1 MNFLTLA
8 PTLNTPPPPPPPP
21 NAEMKKNQVLIFS
34 YQNTIQGW
42 NLELVPVFPEF
53 RFFFSSPLSSPA
65 IAVFQAI
72 FSRPKTPAF
81 FFGQNL
87 PAFFSGSNLPTFC
100 SDSIL
105 LAFFSGPNVPTF
117 FSGPKLP
124 AYFPTQN
131 CRHISLGEIAGIF
144 SDPKLR
150 HLNLHVL
157 FFLQSNEQ
165 SL

>member
-1 MNFLTLA
+1 ME
-8 PTLNTPPPPPPPP
+8 P
-21 NAEMKKNQVLIFS
+21 
-34 YQNTIQGW
+34 
-42 NLELVPVFPEF
+42 VPVLPEF

-81 FFGQNL
+81 FSAQTCRHFF
-87 PAFFSGSNLPTFC
+87 PARICRHFVPIRYYWHFFPARMC
-100 SDSIL
+100 RH
-105 LAFFSGPNVPTF
+105 F

-131 CRHISLGEIAGIF
+131 CRHISLREIAGIF